1 MGAKREYNKR
11 TAWAKMSEA
20 MRELGSSRAVD
31 TAGTSFGYFATESG
45 TLFAW
50 LGIASKVGKDSG
62 IPDAGKVVAKSLKPM
77 DTDPPEGP

>member
-1 MGAKREYNKR
+1 MSCADT
-11 TAWAKMSEA
+11 TA
-20 MRELGSSRAVD
+20 ELISRFFLPLPISP
-31 TAGTSFGYFATESG
+31 TGSG